1 MNEIQ
6 TVSTKK
12 LTIHV
17 EDKYNKNNIIRE
29 NELRAK
35 GNEGNSVI
43 YVQEAS
49 VIPIHFEWITAK
61 LYHMSN
67 LLNNIYSNWKGGS
80 KKQSN

>member
-35 GNEGNSVI
+35 GNER
-43 YVQEAS
+43 Q
-49 VIPIHFEWITAK
+49 
-61 LYHMSN
+61 
-67 LLNNIYSNWKGGS
+67 
-80 KKQSN
+80 